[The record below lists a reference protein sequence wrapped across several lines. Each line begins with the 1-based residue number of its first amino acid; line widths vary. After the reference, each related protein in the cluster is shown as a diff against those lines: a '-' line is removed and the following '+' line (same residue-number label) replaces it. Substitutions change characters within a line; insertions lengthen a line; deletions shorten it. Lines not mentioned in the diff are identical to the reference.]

1 MEMQEITTEK
11 ERNQEDEGASTPAP
25 EVKTEEET
33 QDHYATL
40 INESEDVY
48 SEAGYSGAPLKTT
61 GKQAEG
67 NVRLYRVGCFFLTL
81 LCLILLLVVIVLGVK
96 LQTGFTVCP
105 DRLKTATAAPGRHI
119 PSITPACSYEQCQ
132 AHFDNIQPRHFGCRQ
147 CADGWL
153 TFGRSCFYLST
164 FRLSWEESQKNCSS
178 RGGSLA
184 VITSQKVQN
193 FLTKMGKVKYWIGLR
208 NKGASWT
215 WVNNTALQES
225 FWAEELSPGDCGI
238 LCGKSPPEK
247 NWITASCESYSYF
260 ICQLYF

>member
-1 MEMQEITTEK
+1 MYIRFCRIYGEDKKDEAKETLSSKLSVELEGEK
-11 ERNQEDEGASTPAP
+11 
-25 EVKTEEET
+25 
-33 QDHYATL
+33 
-40 INESEDVY
+40 
-48 SEAGYSGAPLKTT
+48 